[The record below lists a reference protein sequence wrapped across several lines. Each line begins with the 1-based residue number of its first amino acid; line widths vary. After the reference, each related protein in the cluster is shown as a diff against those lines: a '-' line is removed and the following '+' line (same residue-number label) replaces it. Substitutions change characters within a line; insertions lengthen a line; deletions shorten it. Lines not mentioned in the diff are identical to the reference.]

1 MRLRVLR
8 VPGTDEVIDH
18 GLVVAFPDSSS
29 PTGEVYGELHVHG
42 GVAVSA
48 AFLRI
53 LGALPGLRMAEPG
66 EFVRRSLENNRLDL
80 TQIEGI
86 ADLVAAQT
94 EAQRRQAIRLVEGGL
109 SSRVS
114 DWRETLMQALAL
126 LEASINFPDEDLP
139 EALISE
145 AMGCIGGLA
154 DEVRRALRGARAGV
168 IVREGLEIAIVGSP
182 NVGKSSLINMLA
194 EREVALTS
202 PYPGTTRDVIEL
214 RCVINGHMVSFLDT
228 AGIRDTVDPVERA
241 GVALARRRAAAA
253 DLRIVVRAPDCPCD
267 AEACDGDILVWNK
280 SDIARGPGVNVSA
293 LHGEG
298 LETLLAAVAARLGPM
313 TAEADVVVKARHR
326 EMLEK
331 ALAHLESAI
340 ALSADIELSAEEVWL
355 AGHALDRLVG
365 RIDCEQVLGE
375 IFSQL
380 CIGK

>member
-18 GLVVAFPDSSS
+18 GLVVAFPASAS

-42 GVAVSA
+42 GVAVPASI
-48 AFLRI
+48 LRA
-53 LGALPGLRMAEPG
+53 LGAMPGLRMAEPG
-66 EFVRRSLENNRLDL
+66 EFARRSLENNRLDL
-80 TQIEGI
+80 TQVEGI

-114 DWRETLMQALAL
+114 DWRETLVQALAL
-126 LEASINFPDEDLP
+126 IEASINFADEELP
-139 EALISE
+139 EALIAE
-145 AMGCIGGLA
+145 AIRGVGGLV
-154 DEVRRALRGARAGV
+154 DEVKRALRGARAGV
-168 IVREGLEIAIVGSP
+168 IVREGLEIAVVGAP

-194 EREVALTS
+194 GREVALTS
-202 PYPGTTRDVIEL
+202 AYPGTTRDVIEL
-214 RCVINGHMVSFLDT
+214 RCVIDGHMVVFLDT

-241 GVALARRRAAAA
+241 GVDLARRRAAAA

-267 AEACDGDILVWNK
+267 ADICDGDILVWNK
-280 SDIARGPGVNVSA
+280 SDIAQGPGVNISA

-298 LETLLAAVAARLGPM
+298 IETLLAAVSARLGAM

-331 ALAHLESAI
+331 ALMHLERAV
-340 ALSADIELSAEEVWL
+340 ALSAEIELSAEELWL
-355 AGHALDRLVG
+355 AGRALDKLVG
-365 RIDCEQVLGE
+365 RIDCEQVFGE